1 MVILLD
7 AMGGDNAPDAT
18 IKGAVRAINQIDAEI
33 LLIGD
38 KDIINSKVKE
48 FYKKDD
54 ISDVSPKIKIHHT
67 TETIEMED
75 TPTLAIKHKKDS
87 SMVVGFNLLKEGKGD
102 VFISAGNSGALLTGA
117 TLLVG
122 RIKGVDRPALAGIL
136 PAYKSRL
143 VLMDCGAN
151 TNCKPTNLL
160 QFAQMAS
167 IYLETTIGVKSPKV
181 GLLNIGTEET
191 KGNELMKDSY
201 KLLKEKSGELGINFI
216 GNVEGRDAFSG
227 NVDIVVTDGFTGNN
241 FLKAVEGLG
250 KFVKRT
256 LSESLKKN
264 LLSKIAAL
272 PSMPAIKRFAKS
284 VDYKEYGGALFL
296 GVKKPVVKAHG
307 SSDAKVFEF
316 TIKQA
321 EQFVK
326 NQAVEKLK
334 EEFTKEK
341 QGFMPKVILVS
352 PPEIGADIATSEFA
366 RSFDEDAIERSKEL
380 PVFYEK
386 IAKKYDCIFFNAAKV
401 IESSKVDSLHL
412 MPEAHKKLAEELYKC
427 IMENE

>member
-1 MVILLD
+1 MKILLD
-7 AMGGDNAPDAT
+7 AMGGDKAPDAN
-18 IKGAVRAINQIDAEI
+18 IKGAIKAINQIEAEVI
-33 LLIGD
+33 LIGD
-38 KDIINSKVKE
+38 ENIIQSKVKE
-48 FYKKDD
+48 FYGKE
-54 ISDVSPKIKIHHT
+54 ISQISPRLKIRHT
-67 TETIEMED
+67 TEIIEMED
-75 TPTLAIKHKKDS
+75 IPTQAIKHKKDS
-87 SMVVGFNLLKEGKGD
+87 SMVVGFDMLKKGEGD

-167 IYLETTIGVKSPKV
+167 IYLKTTLDVKEPKV

-191 KGNELMKDSY
+191 KGNDLTKASY
-201 KLLKEKSGELGINFI
+201 NLLKEKAEELDIHFV
-216 GNVEGRDAFSG
+216 GNVEGREAFSG
-227 NVDIVVTDGFTGNN
+227 NIDIVVTDGFTGNI

-256 LSESLKKN
+256 LSESLKRN
-264 LLSKIAAL
+264 ILSKIAAV
-272 PSMPAIKRFAKS
+272 PSLPAINRFAKT

-307 SSDAKVFEF
+307 SSDEKLFEF

-321 EQFVK
+321 EKFVK
-326 NQAVEKLK
+326 NKAVEQLIEAFEKTAKMQETQEK
-334 EEFTKEK
+334 ET
-341 QGFMPKVILVS
+341 L
-352 PPEIGADIATSEFA
+352 
-366 RSFDEDAIERSKEL
+366 
-380 PVFYEK
+380 
-386 IAKKYDCIFFNAAKV
+386 
-401 IESSKVDSLHL
+401 
-412 MPEAHKKLAEELYKC
+412 
-427 IMENE
+427 